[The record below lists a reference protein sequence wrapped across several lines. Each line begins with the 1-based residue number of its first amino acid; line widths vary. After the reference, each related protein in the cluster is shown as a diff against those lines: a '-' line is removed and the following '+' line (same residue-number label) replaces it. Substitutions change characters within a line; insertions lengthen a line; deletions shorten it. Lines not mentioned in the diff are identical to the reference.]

1 MDADTRHQL
10 KQNELAQALGKIRTL
25 GDRQLIGWI
34 AVLVVIAASY
44 TGYRMYKGGKAAALE
59 GGWAQLANAG
69 SVFNPVNSPEA
80 DAQLRALIAD
90 QSDPTLLSS
99 ARLTLAQTLVR
110 AAYNE
115 TQRRELL
122 LKEAEALLRQIIDD
136 PAAPGSVAAA
146 ATYAIGSVYE
156 SLGQFEQAKASYADL
171 ADNARFAGS
180 PFVSIGAERRDSV
193 DELAKTKVVFEP
205 GDPPPPPKP
214 VAPLGPE
221 LPFGPT
227 TEPTTQA
234 SQPTSADTGD
244 TPPAT
249 QPASQPTDPP
259 PPAEQP

>member
-44 TGYRMYKGGKAAALE
+44 AGYRMYTGAKVAALD

-69 SVFNPVNSPEA
+69 SVFNPLDPSDS
-80 DAQLRALIAD
+80 DAQLRAIIAD
-90 QSDPTLLSS
+90 QSHPTLLSS

-110 AAYNE
+110 AALND
-115 TQRRELL
+115 TQRREILL
-122 LKEAEALLRQIIDD
+122 EEAESLLRQIIDD
-136 PAAPGSVAAA
+136 PAAPGSLAAA

-156 SLGQFEQAKASYADL
+156 SLGQFEQAKTSYADL

-180 PFVSIGAERRDSV
+180 PFVSIAAERRDSV

-214 VAPLGPE
+214 VVPLGPE
-221 LPFGPT
+221 LPFGPPA
-227 TEPTTQA
+227 EPTTQA
-234 SQPTSADTGD
+234 SQPTSADTGGAA
-244 TPPAT
+244 PAT
-249 QPASQPTDPP
+249 HSQPTDPP